1 MDDNTEQQAWAHQQ
15 ELEQQ
20 EQELNKEKKMN
31 DKNKAI
37 EGFVATCLALTGKV
51 KKDGINPHFQNK
63 YASLESVLETVL
75 PACHD
80 NKIVPLQE
88 IISSDNGIEVRTTI
102 YHESGDCMSLA
113 GMPVPVDKNTAQG
126 VVSASTYG
134 RRVSLMAIFGLA
146 PSDDDGNA
154 AESAPPITVTVNQ
167 VEFERHKKLIE
178 DAPGGQALKIA
189 FEKSIKFAKDTNNA
203 DYKKEFVRIKDEC
216 KDRLLTNSEA
226 A

>member
-1 MDDNTEQQAWAHQQ
+1 
-15 ELEQQ
+15 
-20 EQELNKEKKMN
+20 MN
-31 DKNKAI
+31 EKNKAI
-37 EGFVATCLALTGKV
+37 ESYVKTCLDLTGKV
-51 KKDGINPHFQNK
+51 KKDGNNPHFK
-63 YASLESVLETVL
+63 SGYATLESVLDTIL
-75 PACHD
+75 PSCHKND
-80 NKIVPLQE
+80 LVPMQE
-88 IISSDNGIEVRTTI
+88 IIACDAGIAVKTTL
-102 YHESGDCMSLA
+102 YHLSGESLTLEP
-113 GMPVPVDKNTAQG
+113 MPIPVDKNNAHG

-189 FEKSIKFAKDTNNA
+189 FEKSIKFAKDMNNA
-203 DYKKEFVRIKDEC
+203 EYKKEFVRIKDEC
-216 KDRLLTNSEA
+216 KDRLLTNDSEA